1 VLSKTAELE
10 SLVRE
15 KADLEEESR
24 RLDVEQK
31 KLNLRAKTL
40 YEKLIQEMRRKNT
53 EKQQTL
59 SQLQSKIGNLEK
71 QLANISGSGGLA
83 DSEETPAEKSDD
95 SQNDQMPEAYEEGP
109 AGADDNVTVAEIE
122 EEIELNSG
130 QDRKK
135 RKFF

>member
-10 SLVRE
+10 SLMRE
-15 KADLEEESR
+15 KADLEEESHH
-24 RLDVEQK
+24 LDVEQK
-31 KLNLRAKTL
+31 KLNLRAKAL
-40 YEKLIQEMRRKNT
+40 YEKIIQEMRSKNT

-59 SQLQSKIGNLEK
+59 NQLQSKIGNLEN
-71 QLANISGSGGLA
+71 QLATLSGSGGSA
-83 DSEETPAEKSDD
+83 GSEETPAEKSDD
-95 SQNDQMPEAYEEGP
+95 SQNDQIPEACEEEI
-109 AGADDNVTVAEIE
+109 ANADDNVTVAEIE